1 MSRHKTFFLGGIPV
15 ESHRNLTQHQPIRP
29 LSLPS
34 VAVLT
39 LSQYP
44 GARARWVV
52 GVGDHVQEEQVLAV
66 GIGAGD
72 LDVHSPTPGVLQEFR
87 EITLPGGTVTSAA
100 LIRLDGEF
108 GRTGRPVQPLDWTS
122 LSSSVLREQIVRCG
136 VFLQS
141 STLDKPVN
149 LAGFPDQI
157 DHLVINGLQSEPYLT
172 VPQVLLKEKI
182 AALSEGIRILQRIFG
197 PSKTHFVTDYDNFDA
212 FFDENRSRFD
222 GISCRSL
229 EFRYPQAHAGLLLK
243 TLALPRSSLIL
254 DFASVVALREA
265 IVEQRPQTEKT
276 VVLSGGGAKYP
287 GSYRVRIG
295 TPLYQF
301 LKDAGGI
308 RPGSEKVLIGGPFL
322 GDEVESFSSPIIKST
337 QAVLVLTRKEVNAV
351 PSRACI
357 RCGSCSASC
366 PVGLEPLNLFKL
378 LQQGNREMAVQEG
391 LNYCIEC
398 GICSFVCPSRIPLL
412 ASFHDAK
419 KGTELG

>member
-15 ESHRNLTQHQPIRP
+15 ESHRELTQDQPIRP

-34 VAVLT
+34 IAVVP

-44 GARARWVV
+44 GGRARWVV
-52 GVGDHVQEEQVLAV
+52 GVGDHVDEEQVLAT
-66 GIGAGD
+66 GLGSGD

-87 EITLPGGTVTSAA
+87 EITLPGGLVTSAA

-108 GRTGRPVQPLDWTS
+108 ERTGRPGKPQDWTS
-122 LSSSVLREQIVRCG
+122 LSPAAMREQIRRCG

-141 STLDKPVN
+141 STLDPPVSFVGLPETVEN
-149 LAGFPDQI
+149 LVVNA
-157 DHLVINGLQSEPYLT
+157 LQSEPYLT
-172 VPQVLLKEKI
+172 LPQVLMKERM
-182 AALSEGIRILQRIFG
+182 AALSEGVRILSRIFS
-197 PSKTHFVTDYDNFDA
+197 PTKVHFVSDMDDFGG
-212 FFDENRSRFD
+212 FFEENQRHFE
-222 GISCRSL
+222 GIHCHAL

-243 TLALPRSSLIL
+243 TLDIRQSNLIL
-254 DFASVVALREA
+254 DVASVIALRDA
-265 IVEQRPQTEKT
+265 LVEQRPQTEKT
-276 VVLSGGGAKYP
+276 VVLSGGGARRP

-308 RPGSEKVLIGGPFL
+308 KPDSEKVLVGGPFQ
-322 GDEVESFSSPIIKST
+322 GDEVASYSSPVIKST

-351 PSRACI
+351 PTRACI

-366 PVGLEPLNLFKL
+366 PVGLEPLNLYKL
-378 LQQGNREMAVQEG
+378 LQQGKTDLAVSEG
-391 LNYCIEC
+391 LDSCIGC

-412 ASFHDAK
+412 AAFHDAK
-419 KGTELG
+419 KEASRG